1 MTLHIGD
8 LAPDIEL
15 PDDSGQ
21 VWRLSDQRGKKVIV
35 YFYPKD
41 DTPGCTAQ
49 ACNFR
54 DHYGE
59 ITDHNAV
66 VVGISADDVAS
77 HAKFK
82 AKKALPFPLLADVH
96 HTVCQAYGVWSEKSM
111 FGHKYMG
118 ITRSHVVIGPDGRL
132 LDVQI
137 KVSPGD
143 SLKLALKAIGG

>member
-1 MTLHIGD
+1 MALQIGD

-54 DHYGE
+54 DHYAE
-59 ITDHNAV
+59 LADHNAV

-82 AKKALPFPLLADVH
+82 AKKALPFPLLADVN

-118 ITRSHVVIGPDGRL
+118 ITRSHFVIGPDGRL

-143 SLKLALKAIGG
+143 SLKLALKAVGG